1 MMRHPDP
8 SVLSM
13 SGRVVSVN
21 AGMPREVRDGERV
34 VRTSIWKAPVAG
46 RVAIRGIN
54 VAGDE
59 QSDRSVHGGPRKAVY
74 AYASEDLEWWSV
86 ELGRPIGP
94 GTFGENLTLAGI
106 DVTGAR
112 AGERWRVGSA
122 VLEVTQPRLPCFKL
136 ELRMEQPGF
145 IERFIAGCRPG
156 AYLAIVDP
164 GEVAA
169 GDPAIVLSRPED
181 APTMGTLMRQKAK
194 AE

>member
-1 MMRHPDP
+1 
-8 SVLSM
+8 M

-21 AGMPREVRDGERV
+21 AGMAREVRDGDRV